1 MRVRVVPELSDE
13 RVPIERRLHDAPLD
27 AAAPPVYETHFS
39 KTSVVRGAH
48 VFLDNDRD
56 VTRAER
62 VKVELGLDRDGVW
75 QVFTWRH
82 YRAGLTSENGY
93 TALRPGSSGS

>member
-1 MRVRVVPELSDE
+1 MRGRIVPELNDE
-13 RVPIERRLHDAPLD
+13 RVAIERRLHDGPLD
-27 AAAPPVYETHFS
+27 AAAPAVHEAHFS
-39 KTSVVRGAH
+39 KTSVVRGAD
-48 VFLDNDRD
+48 VFLDNNRD

-62 VKVELGLDRDGVW
+62 VEVELRFDRDGVRRLFL
-75 QVFTWRH
+75 QRH